1 MNDQNPNYS
10 FDVLVD
16 KHELRRWRTEPNEG
30 VDFLF
35 TVGTL
40 SWLTPIYIILLRLST
55 EYVNEASEY
64 FDS

>member
-10 FDVLVD
+10 FDGLVD
-16 KHELRRWRTEPNEG
+16 KHESCTAG
-30 VDFLF
+30 AFDFLF

-40 SWLTPIYIILLRLST
+40 SWLTPIYIILLRLSN
-55 EYVNEASEY
+55 EYVNEASKY